1 MLALAKSLVKRKS
14 LILLPCT
21 LLLAGAAF
29 AQTGAVEGDIKDE
42 NGKPMDG
49 VKSNARILID
59 RKDIKGHWELKPK
72 DIKKGHYFHAGLP
85 AGATLRISLEVD
97 GKEVDAID
105 NIKLRL
111 GDPMPFPFDLSKKK
125 ADQQAMQKA
134 VETGTITKE
143 QERSLTPEQK
153 AAIEKQNKERSA
165 AMAKNK
171 ALNDAF
177 NAGQEAKA
185 AKNWPVAVEQF
196 QKASEMDATQHVIF
210 ANLAE
215 AYAGVASTQTGA
227 DAQASTDKGL
237 AAFQKAI
244 ELKPDDAAYHNNYAL
259 ALAKAKKFPEAQAE
273 LTKAAQIDAPNAGKY
288 YYNLGAVLVNTG
300 QSDPAGEAFKK
311 AIELD
316 PNYADAQYQYGI
328 YLIGK
333 ATTTP
338 DGKIVPPAG
347 TREAFEKYLSLRP
360 DGPFAE
366 PSKAMLASIGATVD
380 VNFEKPGSKKQT
392 TKKKQ

>member
-21 LLLAGAAF
+21 LLLAGAAL
-29 AQTGAVEGDIKDE
+29 AQTGALEGDIKDE
-42 NGKPMDG
+42 NGKPIDG
-49 VKSNARILID
+49 VKANAKILID

-85 AGATLRISLEVD
+85 AGATVRVSLEID
-97 GKEVDAID
+97 GKEVDAVD
-105 NIKLRL
+105 NVRLRL
-111 GDPMPFPFDLSKKK
+111 GDPQPINFDLSQNK
-125 ADQQAMQKA
+125 ARQQEMQKA
-134 VETGTITKE
+134 VETGTVTKE
-143 QERSLTPEQK
+143 MERSLTPEQK

-165 AMAKNK
+165 AMQKNK

-185 AKNWPVAVEQF
+185 LKNWDAAVAAFE
-196 QKASEMDATQHVIF
+196 KAAEMDATQHVIF

-215 AYAGVASTQTGA
+215 SYAGVASTKTGA
-227 DAQASTDKGL
+227 DAQTATDKGL
-237 AAFQKAI
+237 VAFQKAI

-259 ALAKAKKFPEAQAE
+259 ALAKAKKFTEAQAE
-273 LTKAAQIDAPNAGKY
+273 LTKAAQIDPPQAGKY

-300 QSDPAGEAFKK
+300 QADPAGEAFKK

-347 TREAFEKYLSLRP
+347 TKEAFEKYLQLKP

-366 PSKAMLASIGATVD
+366 PSKAMLASMGATVET
-380 VNFEKPGSKKQT
+380 NFEKPGSKRP